1 MGTITQ
7 HHDIIKCIFGGSKHF
22 KHVLSNDEIT
32 QMTLIENRFPLT
44 KLPVCGHC
52 EKLGLWSKG
61 ISNEPIGVCKSCG
74 AITKQPITYSTYLA
88 SQLDIDPTGDT
99 FRRMSTLEKKVDN
112 FNRKV
117 FLHKY
122 NIPEGDA

>member
-1 MGTITQ
+1 MSTYK
-7 HHDIIKCIFGGSKHF
+7 HHEIIKIVFGGNKHF
-22 KHVLSNDEIT
+22 KHVLSNDEIA
-32 QMTLIENRFPLT
+32 QMTLVENRFPLT

-61 ISNEPIGVCKSCG
+61 VNKEPIGVCKSCG

-88 SQLDIDPTGDT
+88 SKMDVDKTGDT
-99 FRRMSTLEKKVDN
+99 FRSLATIDKKVDEM
-112 FNRKV
+112 NRKV

-122 NIPEGDA
+122 NIKEGVV